1 MVKLSSTIKSYIA
14 GFLDGDGCI
23 MFQIVPRRD
32 YRLGYEIRAS
42 IVFYQKTL
50 YKKHLQWLQHVF
62 EIGYIRDRG
71 DEMTEYTVTGL
82 KPVEE
87 IMKVLLPYVRLKRNH
102 CEVGLRICDLLKDR
116 ADLKRFVNA
125 ASLVDEFAE
134 LNYSKRRTHTS
145 PEVITYLRQHKLYPR
160 ND

>member
-50 YKKHLQWLQHVF
+50 YKKHLQWLRQVF
-62 EIGYIRDRG
+62 EIGYLRDRG
-71 DEMTEYTVTGL
+71 
-82 KPVEE
+82 
-87 IMKVLLPYVRLKRNH
+87 
-102 CEVGLRICDLLKDR
+102 
-116 ADLKRFVNA
+116 
-125 ASLVDEFAE
+125 
-134 LNYSKRRTHTS
+134 
-145 PEVITYLRQHKLYPR
+145 
-160 ND
+160 